1 LTYIYHKRI
10 IKLKFDKKMPSENTD
25 MTDKQIKHKLSSF
38 KKGDFSKPQLAV
50 FVLAF
55 GLIGWL
61 IFRSFAAAP
70 LVASIEA
77 EQMSLPSGGSV
88 VSDSFAS
95 AGKAVL
101 LTANGSASGSV
112 SFPSSITSLSV
123 MAKGSQ
129 CQGAPTMNV
138 AIDGTNLLTGA
149 AVSSTSWASYSV
161 TPANTINSGTHSLS
175 ISFTNDYSKT
185 HGNSKNSCSR
195 DLYVDVANF
204 YGSAPAPTPAPTVT
218 LSASPSSVTAGS
230 ASTLTWA
237 SANATACTASGAWSG
252 IQPTSGSVSTGA
264 LNQNSTYTLT
274 CTGSGGSVSASATVS
289 VTVSSGATGS
299 TGSIYWGAYAEGQYT
314 YAHLYGTANGTW
326 ENAPWCDPGYQCAG
340 PKFKSNAGKA
350 PSIEHWGM
358 CWDCSFDSG
367 VAAQVVARGN
377 IPAIDWANYGSTTD
391 ADIAAGKYDAS
402 IVIPKA
408 QAIKNFGHPVFLL
421 FDEEMNGS
429 WYGYSP
435 GQNGN
440 TSASFVA
447 MWQHIHD
454 VFAAQGVTNVTWAW
468 VPNVDIDGTLTSMSS
483 VYPGDAYV
491 DWTGLNGYNWGTPQG
506 NVWMSF
512 DTVFSR
518 SYNNVLSIAPS
529 KPMMIGEVASEEI
542 GGSKSAWIADMF
554 SKLPTNYSHIKALLW
569 FNWYINEKNNNWS
582 WEMESSS
589 SSQQAF
595 SQGISSPYYAPG
607 GSYGSLPLGTKVPTP

>member
-1 LTYIYHKRI
+1 MSL
-10 IKLKFDKKMPSENTD
+10 PENTD
-25 MTDKQIKHKLSSF
+25 MTGKQLKYRLSSF
-38 KKGDFSKPQLAV
+38 KKGNFSKPQLAA
-50 FVLAF
+50 FVIAF
-55 GLIGWL
+55 GLIGFL
-61 IFRSFAAAP
+61 IFKSFAAAP
-70 LVASIEA
+70 VVATLEA
-77 EQMSLPSGGSV
+77 EQMVLPAGGSTV
-88 VSDSFAS
+88 NDSTAS
-95 AGKAVL
+95 AGKAVEL
-101 LTANGSASGSV
+101 ALNGTATGSV
-112 SFPSSITSLSV
+112 NFPTSVTSLNIL
-123 MAKGSQ
+123 ARGDQ
-129 CQGAPTMNV
+129 CSGAPVMTV
-138 AIDGTNLLTGA
+138 ALDGTDLLSNT
-149 AVSSTSWASYSV
+149 AVSATSWATYTAVPSAAV
-161 TPANTINSGTHSLS
+161 NTGTHTLS
-175 ISFTNDYSKT
+175 VSYTNDYSYAGKT
-185 HGNSKNSCSR
+185 RGNSGKTTGACNR
-195 DLYVDVANF
+195 NLYVDVISF
-204 YGSAPAPTPAPTVT
+204 FGPVPVTTPAPTVS
-218 LSASPSSVTAGS
+218 LSASPVSLTAGQ

-237 SANATACTASGAWSG
+237 STNTTACTASGAWSG
-252 IQPTSGSVSTGA
+252 SQPISGSVSTGA
-264 LNQNSTYTLT
+264 INQNSTYILS
-274 CTGSGGSVSASATVS
+274 CTGDGGSTSASAT

-569 FNWYINEKNNNWS
+569 FNWYINEKNNNWN

-595 SQGISSPYYAPG
+595 SQGISSPYYASG

>member
-1 LTYIYHKRI
+1 MSL
-10 IKLKFDKKMPSENTD
+10 PENTD
-25 MTDKQIKHKLSSF
+25 MTGKQLKYRLSSF
-38 KKGDFSKPQLAV
+38 KKGNFSKPQLAA
-50 FVLAF
+50 FVIAF
-55 GLIGWL
+55 GLIGFL
-61 IFRSFAAAP
+61 IFKSFAAAP
-70 LVASIEA
+70 VVATLEA
-77 EQMSLPSGGSV
+77 EQMVLPAGGSTV
-88 VSDSFAS
+88 NDSTAS
-95 AGKAVL
+95 AGKAVEL
-101 LTANGSASGSV
+101 ALNGTATGSV
-112 SFPSSITSLSV
+112 NFPTSVTSLNIL
-123 MAKGSQ
+123 ARGDQ
-129 CQGAPTMNV
+129 CSGAPVMTV
-138 AIDGTNLLTGA
+138 ALDGTDLLSNT
-149 AVSSTSWASYSV
+149 AVSATSWATYTAVPSAAV
-161 TPANTINSGTHSLS
+161 NTGTHTLS
-175 ISFTNDYSKT
+175 VSYTNDYSYAGKT
-185 HGNSKNSCSR
+185 RGNSGKTTGACNR
-195 DLYVDVANF
+195 NLYVDVISF
-204 YGSAPAPTPAPTVT
+204 FGPVPVTTPAPTVS
-218 LSASPSSVTAGS
+218 LSASPVSLTAGQ

-237 SANATACTASGAWSG
+237 STNTTACTASGAWSG
-252 IQPTSGSVSTGA
+252 SQPISGSVSTGA
-264 LNQNSTYTLT
+264 INQNSTYILS
-274 CTGSGGSVSASATVS
+274 CTGDGGSTSASATV
-289 VTVSSGATGS
+289 TVSSGTTGS

-314 YAHLYGTANGTW
+314 YAHLYGTSNGTW

-408 QAIKNFGHPVFLL
+408 QAIKNFGQPVFLL

-569 FNWYINEKNNNWS
+569 FNWYINEKNNNWN

-607 GSYGSLPLGTKVPTP
+607 GSYGSLPLGSKIQPLP

>member
-1 LTYIYHKRI
+1 MSL
-10 IKLKFDKKMPSENTD
+10 PENTD
-25 MTDKQIKHKLSSF
+25 MTGKQLKYRLSSF
-38 KKGDFSKPQLAV
+38 KKGNFSKPQLAA
-50 FVLAF
+50 FVIAF
-55 GLIGWL
+55 GLIGFL
-61 IFRSFAAAP
+61 IFKSFAAAP
-70 LVASIEA
+70 VVATLEA
-77 EQMSLPSGGSV
+77 EQMVLPAGGSTV
-88 VSDSFAS
+88 NDSTAS
-95 AGKAVL
+95 AGKAVEL
-101 LTANGSASGSV
+101 ALNGTATGSV
-112 SFPSSITSLSV
+112 NFPTSVTSLNIL
-123 MAKGSQ
+123 ARGDQ
-129 CQGAPTMNV
+129 CSGAPVMTV
-138 AIDGTNLLTGA
+138 ALDGTDLLSNT
-149 AVSSTSWASYSV
+149 AVSATSWATYTAVPSAAV
-161 TPANTINSGTHSLS
+161 NTGTHTLS
-175 ISFTNDYSKT
+175 VSYTNDYSYAGKT
-185 HGNSKNSCSR
+185 RGNSGKTTGACNR
-195 DLYVDVANF
+195 NLYVDVISF
-204 YGSAPAPTPAPTVT
+204 FGPVPVTTPAPTVS
-218 LSASPSSVTAGS
+218 LSASPVSLTAGQ

-237 SANATACTASGAWSG
+237 STNTTACTASGAWSG
-252 IQPTSGSVSTGA
+252 SQPISGSVSTGA
-264 LNQNSTYTLT
+264 INQNSTYILS
-274 CTGSGGSVSASATVS
+274 CTGDGGSTSASATV
-289 VTVSSGATGS
+289 TVSSGTTGS

-314 YAHLYGTANGTW
+314 YAHLYGTSNGTW

-529 KPMMIGEVASEEI
+529 KPVMIGEVASEEI

-569 FNWYINEKNNNWS
+569 FNWYINEKNNNWN

-607 GSYGSLPLGTKVPTP
+607 GSYGSLPLGSKIQPLP

>member
-1 LTYIYHKRI
+1 MSL
-10 IKLKFDKKMPSENTD
+10 PENTD
-25 MTDKQIKHKLSSF
+25 MTGKQLKYRLSSF
-38 KKGDFSKPQLAV
+38 KKGNFSKPQLAA
-50 FVLAF
+50 FVIAF
-55 GLIGWL
+55 GLIGFL
-61 IFRSFAAAP
+61 IFKSFAAAP
-70 LVASIEA
+70 VVATLEA
-77 EQMSLPSGGSV
+77 EQMVLPAGGSTV
-88 VSDSFAS
+88 NDSTAS
-95 AGKAVL
+95 AGKAVEL
-101 LTANGSASGSV
+101 ALNGTATGSV
-112 SFPSSITSLSV
+112 NFPTSVTSLNIL
-123 MAKGSQ
+123 ARGDQ
-129 CQGAPTMNV
+129 CSGAPVMTV
-138 AIDGTNLLTGA
+138 ALDGTDLLSNT
-149 AVSSTSWASYSV
+149 AVSATSWATYTAVPSAAV
-161 TPANTINSGTHSLS
+161 NTGTHTLS
-175 ISFTNDYSKT
+175 VSYTNDYSYAGKT
-185 HGNSKNSCSR
+185 RGNSGKTTGACNR
-195 DLYVDVANF
+195 NLYVDVISF
-204 YGSAPAPTPAPTVT
+204 FGPVPVTTPAPTVS
-218 LSASPSSVTAGS
+218 LSASPVSLTAGQ

-237 SANATACTASGAWSG
+237 STNTTACTASGAWSG
-252 IQPTSGSVSTGA
+252 SQPISGSVSTGA
-264 LNQNSTYTLT
+264 INQNSTYILS
-274 CTGSGGSVSASATVS
+274 CTGDGGSTSASATV
-289 VTVSSGATGS
+289 TVSSGTTGS

-314 YAHLYGTANGTW
+314 YAHLYGTSNGTW

-569 FNWYINEKNNNWS
+569 FNWYINEKNNNWN

-607 GSYGSLPLGTKVPTP
+607 GSYGSLPLGSKIQPLP